1 MIDISE
7 LLKPLN
13 LIYYEYD
20 NPSKMVIL
28 DQKHITD
35 ASMELVSITHLFQK
49 HNIQYI
55 IDKKKNLHIVHNP
68 SWIKKIQYSLAPA
81 IKRFIRRQY
90 DIYVLSDKEV
100 DYARNLP
107 VIVTKPIPTKIDFNL
122 YDGLIFTSKNAVFA
136 IESFNK
142 KWKQKPVYALA
153 PQTAKA
159 IKSLKGQLR
168 FVGKSH
174 YGDEFADEL
183 IKPLQDKKVLYLRA
197 KNVASDLCGILN
209 SKGVFCDEVI
219 VYETTCKQ
227 FDQKI
232 VLPKNSIIIFSS
244 PSTIN
249 CFFQN
254 ADWDPTYTAIA
265 IGHTTAQHFPKEVT
279 PYIADTTSID
289 ACIRKAMSV
298 KKSL

>member
-1 MIDISE
+1 M
-7 LLKPLN
+7 
-13 LIYYEYD
+13 
-20 NPSKMVIL
+20 
-28 DQKHITD
+28 
-35 ASMELVSITHLFQK
+35 
-49 HNIQYI
+49 
-55 IDKKKNLHIVHNP
+55 
-68 SWIKKIQYSLAPA
+68 
-81 IKRFIRRQY
+81 
-90 DIYVLSDKEV
+90 
-100 DYARNLP
+100 
-107 VIVTKPIPTKIDFNL
+107 
-122 YDGLIFTSKNAVFA
+122 
-136 IESFNK
+136 
-142 KWKQKPVYALA
+142 YALA

-159 IKSLKGQLR
+159 VKSLKGRLR
-168 FVGKSH
+168 FLGKSH
-174 YGDEFADEL
+174 YGDEFAEEL
-183 IKPLQDKKVLYLRA
+183 IKPLQDKKTLYLRA
-197 KNVASDLCGILN
+197 KDVASDLCDILN
-209 SKGVFCDEVI
+209 SKGVLCDEVI

-265 IGHTTAQHFPKEVT
+265 IGHTTAQYFPKEIT